1 MGLRGKCYA
10 LRKANK
16 ILQGNMLDLQHELE
30 EVRDKFSAN
39 ADAVQKLVSIPQLR
53 RE

>member
-10 LRKANK
+10 LRKAKK
-16 ILQGNMLDLQHELE
+16 ILQGDMLDLQHKLE
-30 EVRDKFSAN
+30 EVRDKFSVN
-39 ADAVQKLVSIPQLR
+39 ADAVQKLASIPQLR